1 MIHSVTDGTLFVFFV
16 FITLF
21 GFFCRFVFLG
31 LNIGRTAGVS
41 AVVIPVVVSV
51 GVVVGVWVI
60 VGVWI
65 VNSSGGL
72 VHCWM

>member
-1 MIHSVTDGTLFVFFV
+1 M
-16 FITLF
+16 
-21 GFFCRFVFLG
+21 
-31 LNIGRTAGVS
+31 GRTAGVS

-51 GVVVGVWVI
+51 GVVVGVRVI